1 VSRPRAQACLAAALV
16 VAALPGVA
24 RAGPDVA
31 QAGPDVAQAGPD
43 VAQAGPDVAQAG
55 GDARPADHQEPLAKV
70 AVVVLPDGDKPL
82 SAARLETVQVSM
94 ERALAGDAR
103 LDVVE
108 QDEALADRAGLVPHD
123 RVAEA
128 RALVASGEELLRRG
142 QAQAALLKLEGA
154 ATQLAGVLAWAQ
166 KQELARAEFLRG
178 AAYAVMGKRHEAIE
192 EFVSLLA
199 WRADFA
205 ADPTIAP
212 HTVIPLWEKAQSRA
226 RRLPGG
232 SVEIASNPAGAMA
245 YVDGRFVGF
254 TPTTVEAL
262 AVGTHYLT
270 VREHGYVKVVQ
281 PVAISAK
288 HPAHVSIALG
298 PSPKEADLAAAIASL
313 QHGVGAAQAPAEMQ
327 ASFADIGDLLGVDQI
342 VVLVAPTGGDK
353 PYRAFVYRA
362 VGGDR
367 LGQAEALVGERDLEE
382 ALTALSGRLYA
393 GVSFAPR
400 RAPPPPRRHRPS
412 RKHFWQRWWFWSGV
426 GAVVA
431 SGVAGAILIH
441 EHDRGPRCPAGDSCG
456 FVVFSF

>member
-1 VSRPRAQACLAAALV
+1 MSRGRSQARLGAALAV
-16 VAALPGVA
+16 VAAVLPGVA
-24 RAGPDVA
+24 W
-31 QAGPDVAQAGPD
+31 
-43 VAQAGPDVAQAG
+43 AG
-55 GDARPADHQEPLAKV
+55 GDGPPAGGQEPLAKV

-103 LDVVE
+103 LDVIE
-108 QDEALADRAGLVPHD
+108 QDEALADHAGLVPHD

-128 RALVASGEELLRRG
+128 RALVAAGEELLRRG

-178 AAYAVMGKRHEAIE
+178 AAYAVLGHRHEAVE
-192 EFVSLLA
+192 HFVALLA

-212 HTVIPLWEKAQSRA
+212 HKVIPLWEKAQSRA

-232 SVEIASNPAGAMA
+232 SVEIASSPAGAMA

-270 VREHGYVKVVQ
+270 VREHGYQKVVQ
-281 PVAISAK
+281 AVAISAK
-288 HPAHVSIALG
+288 QPAHVSIELRS
-298 PSPKEADLAAAIASL
+298 SPKVDELRDSIASL
-313 QHGVGAAQAPAEMQ
+313 QHGAGAAQASAEMQ
-327 ASFADIGDLLGVDQI
+327 ASLADIGDLLGVDQI

-353 PYRAFVYRA
+353 PYRAYVYRA

-367 LGQAEALVGERDLEE
+367 LGEAEAVVGERDLED
-382 ALTALSGRLYA
+382 ALTALSSRLYA
-393 GVSFAPR
+393 HVSFAPR
-400 RAPPPPRRHRPS
+400 RPPPPPPPPRRPH
-412 RKHFWQRWWFWSGV
+412 RKHFWQKWWFWSGV

-441 EHDRGPRCPAGDSCG
+441 ERDSGPRCPAGDSCG